1 MEQIK
6 FTFLLITFS
15 VYFPSWLQVI
25 GYDIRFFYFV
35 MSKIMKCLFNVCVVL
50 YIWSEELRE
59 INEYHNVS
67 V

>member
-1 MEQIK
+1 MERIK

-59 INEYHNVS
+59 INEYHNVN

>member
-1 MEQIK
+1 MERIK

>member
-1 MEQIK
+1 
-6 FTFLLITFS
+6 
-15 VYFPSWLQVI
+15 
-25 GYDIRFFYFV
+25 
-35 MSKIMKCLFNVCVVL
+35 MKCLFNVYVIL